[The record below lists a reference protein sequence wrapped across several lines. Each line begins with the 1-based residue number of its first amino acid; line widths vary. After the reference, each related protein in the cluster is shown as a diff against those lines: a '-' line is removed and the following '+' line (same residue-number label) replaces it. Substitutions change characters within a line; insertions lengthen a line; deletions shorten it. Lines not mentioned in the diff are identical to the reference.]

1 LLLYAISQI
10 KKDILTIL
18 VAVLLLSTASS
29 VVLAGQDNSLIGTLL
44 GEYTFHPDIS
54 MDPGYNE

>member
-1 LLLYAISQI
+1 M